1 MVDRLDRRDQD
12 EAATF
17 RANQLGGHL
26 INRLWH
32 GQIELDSPDGLL
44 RRYYAHASTEIAN
57 DLLRAIGVG
66 LHELETADAGLVDRL
81 TALWE
86 FRIAAVRNGAD
97 PSELTEFG
105 RWFASGRFDPV
116 CSLRQLLNTLSLADD

>member
-1 MVDRLDRRDQD
+1 MMLHTAWVGYLASGRLTDDTWTVLTDVYSAMVNRLEPHDQD
-12 EAATF
+12 EAAPF

-32 GQIELDSPDGLL
+32 GQIDLDSPDGLL
-44 RRYYAHASTEIAN
+44 NRYYAHASTEIAN
-57 DLLRAIGVG
+57 DLLRAIGVS
-66 LHELETADAGLVDRL
+66 LHEQKTADAGLVDRL

-97 PSELTEFG
+97 P
-105 RWFASGRFDPV
+105 A
-116 CSLRQLLNTLSLADD
+116 N